1 MGELFKTFG
10 VDWKLLLTQMLNFA
24 ILFYI
29 LRRFAYAPILSML
42 EKRKQIIAKGL
53 DDASKAEKSL
63 AEANHDADE
72 IKKQAKID
80 ANSIVTDAQNEAW
93 SFSTKTKNEALSEK
107 ARIVESAQGEID
119 SIKQKNEKLVKDKA
133 VDHII
138 SGIKSILGEEITPEM
153 NNRIIGK
160 LTKS

>member
-1 MGELFKTFG
+1 
-10 VDWKLLLTQMLNFA
+10 
-24 ILFYI
+24 
-29 LRRFAYAPILSML
+29 
-42 EKRKQIIAKGL
+42 
-53 DDASKAEKSL
+53 
-63 AEANHDADE
+63 
-72 IKKQAKID
+72 
-80 ANSIVTDAQNEAW
+80 
-93 SFSTKTKNEALSEK
+93 LSEK
-107 ARIVESAQGEID
+107 ARIVESAQGEIE